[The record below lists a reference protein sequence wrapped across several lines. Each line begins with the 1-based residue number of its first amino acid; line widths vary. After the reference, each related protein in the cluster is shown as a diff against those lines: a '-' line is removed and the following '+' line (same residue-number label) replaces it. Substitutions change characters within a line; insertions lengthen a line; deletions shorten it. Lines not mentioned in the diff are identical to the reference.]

1 VVRRVRADDA
11 ARLRALRL
19 EMLADAPL
27 AYLETLEEAAAR
39 SHEEFR
45 RTVAARATGNDW
57 AQFVAED
64 GRYFVAHAAG
74 VAAPSE
80 PGTTLLVAVYV
91 APAYRGTGL
100 LGRIVDAVAD
110 WSRTAGRYRLVLEVV
125 TGNDRAVRAYA
136 RLGFVDTGL
145 RAPHPRIPALT
156 ELSMARDIR

>member
-1 VVRRVRADDA
+1 M
-11 ARLRALRL
+11 RALRL

-27 AYLETLEEAAAR
+27 AYLETLDEAAAR

-45 RTVAARATGNDW
+45 RMVAARAAGDDW
-57 AQFVAED
+57 AQFIAED

-74 VAAPSE
+74 VSSASE

-100 LGRIVDAVAD
+100 LGRIVDAVAE
-110 WSRTAGRYRLVLEVV
+110 WSRAAGRYRLLLEVV
-125 TGNDRAVRAYA
+125 TGNHRAVRAYA
-136 RLGFVDTGL
+136 RLGFVDTGH
-145 RAPHPRIPALT
+145 RAPHPRIPVLT